1 MGTRTLRT
9 NVAVALIVGWL
20 AVLLPVLA
28 GTTLPGTTADAAPG
42 APGTPGSIVLS
53 VVSART
59 VGDGSPGLIQKGDPI
74 TDYKWLI
81 NVDDTGDPGTVADQ
95 GTENCLPPGAVGG
108 SSDPD
113 FADSCQWP
121 STRNT
126 SGYVPIVAQ
135 GDQDKLNTT
144 TALEDLEP
152 GKYLISVLADGFKI
166 DGAHFTV
173 QSGAVDQPVVV
184 QMNPTPLPLATIQI
198 QVYQD
203 QVPVDATY
211 EADAEHG
218 IAGFGAHLTD
228 VFGEVSTDYY
238 GNALCT
244 TYEHQG
250 GDASAPILFDAD
262 SHPIVST
269 ESTGRC
275 VSDATGLIVI
285 PNLGPNRYAAVVTEP
300 RGQHSRWVQTTTL
313 EGAKD
318 HDIWIQEGETGLDN
332 EVLKAGEPVPMVQFG
347 FAEKQALDVSANHP
361 PSGGVKG
368 VVVGGLPYIGGTP
381 GLSYETGFPNTKV
394 EGPISKPWV
403 ALSDLGGGDSAV
415 YVGRGDKQGRF
426 DIANVPNG
434 TYQLSVWDDNLDH
447 ILWSFNVIVRKGK
460 VSNVGHKMIVGW
472 FSHLHGHVFIDSN
485 ENGRRDPNEKSVPG
499 FPLTIRER
507 DNSLM
512 DQYTNTTSTSESGA
526 YDIREVY
533 PLGKWLVLEAFD
545 TRYRTTGVSYR
556 GENEK
561 KWTTKKGGLVDLNF
575 LPIIGLGGEID
586 WGVQPYDKG
595 TNGGIAG
602 TVSYDTTRNELDAAD
617 AASEG
622 YQPGIPDINV
632 HLYAATVCSAT
643 TAPER
648 ANVCRQGKEITPMFV
663 PVAQPSTLL
672 LDSSAAL
679 ADTNG
684 DGLAGVGE
692 SIDYTFAV
700 TNIGADSVHDLTLT
714 DSLSDVALC
723 TPGVVAPGASTTC
736 TATHE
741 VTQADVDATIVRNEA
756 TVAGVDSANVAVSSV
771 LSDVETP
778 VMAGLDLITLGNL
791 VDTDGDHRADVGE
804 SIDYTFAVTNS
815 GPDEL
820 TSIAVDA
827 PRLGAVTCPSGPL
840 APGSSVNCTAS
851 YVVTQDDVLA
861 ARLATS
867 ATASATLP
875 DASTTMS
882 PQSTDTLATDRMMV
896 NPSPVRG
903 ALVKGPELADP
914 YLSETWQPTR
924 GCTAYDYKG
933 RTLND
938 QFALPQFG
946 EVANRMCVEA
956 PMMGLAIGPSDKTPD
971 DAGGT
976 VNGNYGFGTSKLNL
990 YPPGNRNN
998 PAPDGSLPLYADLAA
1013 NGYPEQDL
1021 RGGDYIIEVEI
1032 PDNPVGGGKMYKATA
1047 EEDLNVFDGDSY
1059 LPQENMSA
1067 ITAAEAVDPPPGVTP
1082 VPTEPSQDPSQTGGI
1097 VSGCAGAL
1105 HTVKLTNQNFI
1116 DAGGSP
1122 FDGLERPSCE
1132 AKLVTVRAGQATAP
1146 NFNLF
1151 TDVPLPTHFWGVTLN
1166 DLGLTFDK
1174 RSVNYG
1180 EAQGLPFVPV
1190 GLYDYAG
1197 RLTDTVHTDFNG
1209 LYEALEPSTSTYNCP
1224 LPAGPCPNMYRFVGN
1239 DPGQPGALNP
1249 DYNARFRTI
1258 AANFQAWP
1266 GLYTVTDEA
1275 PTQVASVAL
1284 APDGTTAN
1292 PTQCD
1297 LGDGFP
1303 QLLRV
1308 SRPFVRMNVSSD
1320 KLVTIEGINFG
1331 DSPGQLTLGGTAITP
1346 STWGNEK
1353 IEFQV
1358 PNATPTGARAV
1369 QITTAT
1375 GAKSVNGLTVQVVT
1389 GSGTTGGSVAN
1400 PRIVEVGPNHAYA
1413 TIQAALEAARPTNSV
1428 RYWLV
1433 AVWPNAQTSAN
1444 PRGEYTENLIVHHRV
1459 RLQGVG
1465 AGGFASGGR
1474 YIAGS
1479 IIDGIGF
1486 NPDNQQGADWINLLS
1501 SLSYSGD
1508 EAVPVGAVITVLNP
1522 TGGGSNNEPSATSYP
1537 PTIDGFSVTGG
1548 VQLDFPTNINT
1559 ITGGTHTPYGATGSL
1574 TSQGGGIY
1582 VHAGVT
1588 NLQITDN
1595 IIVGNSGSYGGGVRV
1610 GTPYLNSGNTNLTLA
1625 RNQIRDNGGS
1635 NLAGGVGI
1643 FRGSNNYQVTDNA
1656 LCGNFSAEYGGA
1668 LTAFGFQGSDSGA
1681 TIRRNRV
1688 WFNGSYDEGG
1698 GIMIAGELPSD
1709 PTQLSPGTGAVTI
1722 DNNIIST
1729 NLANDDGGG
1738 IRLLMTSGTDIRSN
1752 RRGTVR
1758 IANNTIADNISAH
1771 EGGGIA
1777 IDDAVFVDIVN
1788 NTISKNLT
1796 TATAV
1801 TSDGL
1806 KAPAGLSTAANSD
1819 PLQARLRSSA
1829 FPSSSSIGNTRFSKP
1844 TLFNNVFFD
1853 NRAGRYQGGT
1863 IHGIGKYP
1871 VGTDTDIVNWDMGMT
1886 DVPVG
1891 LLAPT
1896 YSVLQ
1901 STFGTSFSST
1911 NTQITNPAQHGL
1923 ADPWD
1928 VSVDVLAAR
1937 TYPAFRQTLILAE
1950 LLPPDLMG
1958 DYHLAG
1964 AGTPGY
1970 GRGTN
1975 QVSVNWAGGF
1985 SYSVAAPTND
1995 IDNQSRPGPG
2005 PNGGRW
2011 DAGSDQVVLP

>member
-1 MGTRTLRT
+1 MGTRVLRT
-9 NVAVALIVGWL
+9 NLAGALIVGWL

-28 GTTLPGTTADAAPG
+28 GTTLPGTTAAA
-42 APGTPGSIVLS
+42 APGTPGSILLS
-53 VVSART
+53 VTSARS
-59 VGDGSPGLIQKGDPI
+59 VGDGGPGLVHQGDPV

-81 NVDDTGDPGTVADQ
+81 NVDDTGDPGTVSNP

-113 FADSCQWP
+113 FADTCPWP
-121 STRNT
+121 SIRNT
-126 SGYVPIVAQ
+126 SGYTPIVAQ

-144 TALEDLEP
+144 TALENLDP
-152 GKYLISVLADGFKI
+152 GKYLISVTADGFKI

-173 QSGAVDQPVVV
+173 APGAVGQRVAV
-184 QMNPTPLPLATIQI
+184 QMNPTPLPLSTIQI

-218 IAGFGAHLTD
+218 LAGFGAHLTD

-238 GNALCT
+238 GNTLCT
-244 TYEHQG
+244 TYEHQD
-250 GDASAPILFDAD
+250 GDPTAPILFDD
-262 SHPIVST
+262 ESHPIVSP
-269 ESTGRC
+269 ESTGGC

-300 RGQHSRWVQTTTL
+300 KGQRKRWVQTTTL

-347 FAEKQALDVSANHP
+347 FAEKQAINVPANNP

-394 EGPISKPWV
+394 EGPIRKPWV
-403 ALSDLGGGDSAV
+403 ALSDLGAGDGAV

-434 TYQLSVWDDNLDH
+434 SYQLSVWDDNLDH
-447 ILWSFNVIVRKGK
+447 ILWSFNVTVRKGK

-472 FSHLHGHVFIDSN
+472 FSHLHGHVFVDSN

-512 DQYTNTTSTSESGA
+512 DQYTNTASTNDNGA

-545 TRYRTTGVSYR
+545 TRYHTTGISYR
-556 GENEK
+556 GENER
-561 KWTTKKGGLVDLNF
+561 KWTTKLGGLVDLNF

-602 TVSYDTTRNELDAAD
+602 TVSYDTTRNELDPSD

-622 YQPGIPDINV
+622 YQPGIPDVNV
-632 HLYAATVCSAT
+632 HLYAATTCSAT
-643 TAPER
+643 NAVER
-648 ANVCRQGKEITPMFV
+648 ANTCRQGKAITPMFV

-672 LDSSAAL
+672 IDSAAAL
-679 ADTNG
+679 ADTDGN
-684 DGLAGVGE
+684 GLAGVGE
-692 SIDYTFAV
+692 TIDYTFTV
-700 TNIGADSVHDLTLT
+700 TNIGASEVHALTVT
-714 DSLSDVALC
+714 DSLGDVVLC
-723 TPGVVAPGASTTC
+723 PPGVLAAGAAAVCTTS
-736 TATHE
+736 H
-741 VTQADVDATIVRNEA
+741 VITQADLDATIVRNEA
-756 TVAGVDSANVAVSSV
+756 SATGLDATDAPVSSV
-771 LSDVETP
+771 LSDVETS
-778 VMAGLDLITLGNL
+778 VVSGLDLIAHGNL
-791 VDTDGDHRADVGE
+791 VDADGDGRADVGE
-804 SIDYTFAVTNS
+804 TVDYTFTATNTGTGTLTALSVT
-815 GPDEL
+815 
-820 TSIAVDA
+820 A
-827 PRLGAVTCPSGPL
+827 PHVGAVTCPAGSL
-840 APGSSVNCTAS
+840 AAGSSVGCTAS

-861 ARLATS
+861 ARLSIS

-875 DASTTMS
+875 DSSTATS
-882 PQSTDTLATDRMMV
+882 PESTESLATDRMTA
-896 NPSPVRG
+896 NPSPERG
-903 ALVKGPELADP
+903 ALLKGPELADA
-914 YLSETWQPTR
+914 YTSETWAPTR

-938 QFALPQFG
+938 QFALPEFG
-946 EVANRMCVEA
+946 EVADRMCVEA
-956 PMMGLAIGPSDKTPD
+956 PMMGVAIGPSDKTPGE
-971 DAGGT
+971 AGGT
-976 VNGNYGFGTSKLNL
+976 VNGNYGFGSSQLNL

-998 PAPDGSLPLYADLAA
+998 PAPDHSLPLYADLAA

-1059 LPQENMSA
+1059 LPQENMAA
-1067 ITAAEAVDPPPGVTP
+1067 ITPAAAADPPPGAQPT
-1082 VPTEPSQDPSQTGGI
+1082 PTEPSQDPSQTGGI
-1097 VSGCAGAL
+1097 VSGCAGPL
-1105 HTVKLTNQNFI
+1105 HTVEVTNPNFI
-1116 DAGGSP
+1116 DAGGTP
-1122 FDGLERPSCE
+1122 YEGLERPSCE
-1132 AKLVTVRAGQATAP
+1132 AKLVTVRVGQATAP

-1151 TDVPLPTHFWGVTLN
+1151 TEVPLPTHFWGVTLN

-1197 RLTDTVHTDFNG
+1197 RLMDTVHTDFNG
-1209 LYEALEPSTSTYNCP
+1209 LYEALEPSTGTYNCP

-1249 DYNARFRTI
+1249 DYNPRFRTI

-1275 PTQVASVAL
+1275 PTQVASIAL

-1303 QLLRV
+1303 QLMRV
-1308 SRPFVRMNVSSD
+1308 SRPFVRLNLASD
-1320 KLVTIEGINFG
+1320 NKRVTIDGINFG
-1331 DSPGQLTLGGTAITP
+1331 NSPGQLTLGGTTVTP
-1346 STWGNEK
+1346 LSWSNEQ

-1358 PNATPTGARAV
+1358 PSNTPTGARAV
-1369 QITTAT
+1369 QITTAA
-1375 GAKSVNGLTVQVVT
+1375 GGKSVNGLTLQIVT
-1389 GSGTTGGSVAN
+1389 GTGTTGGSAAN
-1400 PRIVEVGPNHAYA
+1400 PRIVEVGPGKPFS
-1413 TIQAALEAARPTNSV
+1413 TIQSALEAARPTNSV

-1444 PRGEYTENLIVHHRV
+1444 PRGEYTENLLVHHRV

-1465 AGGFASGGR
+1465 PGGFASGGR
-1474 YIAGS
+1474 HIEGS

-1486 NPDNQQGADWINLLS
+1486 NPDNQQGADWIDLLS

-1522 TGGGSNNEPSATSYP
+1522 TGGGSNNEPSATTYP
-1537 PTIDGFSVTGG
+1537 PTIDGFTVTGG

-1582 VHAGVT
+1582 VHASVT

-1595 IIVGNSGSYGGGVRV
+1595 VIVGNSGSYGGGVRV
-1610 GTPYLNSGNTNLTLA
+1610 GTPYLSSGNTNLTLA

-1668 LTAFGFQGSDSGA
+1668 LTAFGFQGSNSGA
-1681 TIRRNRV
+1681 AIRRNRV

-1698 GIMIAGELPSD
+1698 GIMIAGELPSS

-1722 DNNIIST
+1722 DSNIIST

-1738 IRLLMTSGTDIRSN
+1738 IRLLMTSGTDIQSN
-1752 RRGTVR
+1752 RRDTVR

-1777 IDDAVFVDIVN
+1777 LDDAVFVDIVN

-1806 KAPAGLSTAANSD
+1806 KAPAGISTATNSD
-1819 PLQARLRSSA
+1819 PLQARLRTSSL
-1829 FPSSSSIGNTRFSKP
+1829 FPSGSAIGNTRFSKP

-1886 DVPVG
+1886 DVPIG
-1891 LLAPT
+1891 ILTPT

-1901 STFGTSFSST
+1901 STLGTAVSAT
-1911 NTQITNPAQHGL
+1911 NTLITNPAQHGL
-1923 ADPWD
+1923 VSPWD

-1937 TYPAFRQTLILAE
+1937 TYPAFRQTLVLAE

-1958 DYHLAG
+1958 DYHLD
-1964 AGTPGY
+1964 GTGSPGY
-1970 GRGTN
+1970 GRGTS
-1975 QVSVNWAGGF
+1975 QVSVNWGGGF
-1985 SYSVAAPTND
+1985 SYTVSAPTND
-1995 IDNQSRPGPG
+1995 IDNQGRPTPGPG
-2005 PNGGRW
+2005 GGRW